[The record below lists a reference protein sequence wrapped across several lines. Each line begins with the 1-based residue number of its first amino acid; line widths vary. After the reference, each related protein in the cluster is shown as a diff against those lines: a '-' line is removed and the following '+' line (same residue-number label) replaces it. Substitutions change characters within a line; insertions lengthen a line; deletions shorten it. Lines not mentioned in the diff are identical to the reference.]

1 MVSVNYLEASRLEEK
16 RKKRRIY
23 EQLFVQVSVGENSW
37 RGNTKNVSANG
48 LFIRF
53 SDEIIATF
61 VPEQRIDM
69 RLILPN
75 GDTCRLFGRV
85 ARVVLDDPQRIR
97 HGIGVEI
104 MGGEAIHEAKYA
116 AFIRE
121 RLR

>member
-1 MVSVNYLEASRLEEK
+1 VEALKLLEK

-23 EQLFVQVSVGENSW
+23 EQLFVQVFLGENSW

-53 SDEIIATF
+53 SDEITRIF
-61 VPEQRIDM
+61 LPDQRIDI
-69 RLILPN
+69 RLILSN

-85 ARVVLDDPQRIR
+85 ARVVLDDPQPIR

-104 MGGEAIHEAKYA
+104 LGGEAIHQAKYT

>member
-1 MVSVNYLEASRLEEK
+1 MVAVNYAQASRLEER

-23 EQLFVQVSVGENSW
+23 EQLFVQVTVGDNFW

-53 SDEIIATF
+53 PDEIIVTF
-61 VPEQRIDM
+61 VPEQRIHI

-75 GDTCRLFGRV
+75 GDICKFLGRV
-85 ARVVLDDPQRIR
+85 ARVVLDDPRLIR

-104 MGGEAIHEAKYA
+104 LGGEAIYEAKYA
-116 AFIRE
+116 GFIRD